1 MGKKEV
7 INEPVIETE
16 AAEEVV
22 EAVEEPIAK
31 KAKKA
36 EAEKVEADVVTT
48 GTVVTRALN
57 VRKGPGL
64 EFLPIGT
71 LYEGNEIEY
80 VPENDEWL
88 KLMSGGYVMKKFIQ

>member
-7 INEPVIETE
+7 KNEPVIETKV
-16 AAEEVV
+16 AEEPVDEKVV
-22 EAVEEPIAK
+22 EAVEEPVT
-31 KAKKA
+31 
-36 EAEKVEADVVTT
+36 EKVEADVVTT
-48 GTVVTRALN
+48 GFVATRALN

-88 KLMSGGYVMKKFIQ
+88 KLMSGGYVMKKFIR

>member
-16 AAEEVV
+16 VVEEVV
-22 EAVEEPIAK
+22 EAVEEPVAK

-36 EAEKVEADVVTT
+36 DKVEADVVTT
-48 GTVVTRALN
+48 GFVATRALN